1 MTSTLTAPPS
11 EPRLSERHTQHLLGL
26 TIDVVDM
33 QQAVERLLELG
44 RSSQTHI
51 VVTPNVDHV
60 ILAQRDAEFRDVYRR
75 ASLVVAD
82 GQPVVWASRFLK
94 KPLPERVPGSDLMPL
109 SVVEAARRGLRYYF
123 LGGPPGDGEKAAAIL
138 AERAGADGLCGID
151 CPPIGFEKD
160 PAYMSALI
168 ERINA
173 ARPDILYVALGSPK
187 GEKLLGRLQ
196 PEIHGGAMI
205 SVGATFSFVAGT
217 IRRAPKLF
225 QKIGMEWLWRL
236 LLEPRRLWRRYASN
250 LWTFPR
256 LVLRERFQRTS

>member
-1 MTSTLTAPPS
+1 MTATLTAPPS
-11 EPRLSERHTQHLLGL
+11 EPRLRERHAHQLLGV
-26 TIDVVDM
+26 TIDIVDM
-33 QQAVERLLELG
+33 QQAIERLLELG
-44 RSSQTHI
+44 QSPQTHI
-51 VVTPNVDHV
+51 VVTPNVDHMIMV
-60 ILAQRDAEFRDVYRR
+60 QRDAEFMDVYRR

-123 LGGPPGDGEKAAAIL
+123 LGGPPGDGQRAAEIL

-151 CPPIGFEKD
+151 CPPMGFEKD
-160 PAYMSALI
+160 ATYMRGLV

-173 ARPDILYVALGSPK
+173 ARPHILYVALGSPK

-196 PEIHGGAMI
+196 AEIHGGAMI

-217 IRRAPKLF
+217 IKRAPKVF
-225 QKIGMEWLWRL
+225 QKLGMEWLWRL
-236 LLEPRRLWRRYASN
+236 LLEPRRLWRRYAGN

-256 LVLRERFQRTS
+256 LVLREKFKRT